1 MPGARGAVGRCRRLD
16 PLGELSRAR
25 TRARG
30 LGVDSSGPQTLTALS
45 GAAEVNAAQPA
56 SFRGPWAGRLCERCR
71 QGFVVRTVTEAVKH
85 RAKSF
90 GTRHLASMLGP
101 KPCILIFVVQEKHHN
116 FWRAFV
122 FVKCEV

>member
-1 MPGARGAVGRCRRLD
+1 MQKPEGRRVPGARGAVGRCRRLD

-56 SFRGPWAGRLCERCR
+56 SFRGPWAAGLCGEDGDR
-71 QGFVVRTVTEAVKH
+71 G
-85 RAKSF
+85 
-90 GTRHLASMLGP
+90 G
-101 KPCILIFVVQEKHHN
+101 
-116 FWRAFV
+116 
-122 FVKCEV
+122 